1 MAKNDSKN
9 RKNTSDGLPAKNPAT
24 RSVKVKRDPE
34 PAKKPTKKERKA
46 KAKSGLSKTAKIVLV
61 VIGVAA
67 MVLSVSAVA
76 ISGVLSVSDEDD
88 EDYELTGG
96 VAATVNDVNI
106 TEDTISEYIMS
117 IREAYGYDEDADW
130 AQFLYDSGYT
140 PETYREEIIQE
151 YIDELLV
158 TMAINEYEITVTD
171 EEIDEEW
178 NEAVESY
185 GDEDSFL
192 TILSYMGYDEDSY
205 REALESS
212 LQEEK
217 LTDTVAPEEEVT
229 DDQIV
234 EYFNE
239 NLDSYNDT
247 RRSSHILIEVEDT
260 EDEEELAE
268 AEAEAEEV
276 LELIESGELT
286 FEEAAAEYSDDSSAE
301 DGGDVG
307 WDCQSSFVDEYQ
319 EALDELEVDE
329 VSGIVLSD
337 YGYHIIMCTDY
348 FYVEDSVSSVDEIP
362 EDFQDEVSEILLET
376 QVEEDYAAWL
386 DEYEASADIEIFDM
400 PEDVPY
406 NVDMSLAEE
415 TDDEDEESTD
425 EESSDDESTD
435 EESTDESTDEETT
448 DETSDD
454 ESTTE
459 ETAE

>member
-1 MAKNDSKN
+1 MAKNNSKEQQ
-9 RKNTSDGLPAKNPAT
+9 SELPGKNPAT
-24 RSVKVKRDPE
+24 RSVKVKRDPKPE
-34 PAKKPTKKERKA
+34 EKPTKKQKKKEAKRK
-46 KAKSGLSKTAKIVLV
+46 LSKTGKIVLV
-61 VIGVAA
+61 IIGVIA
-67 MVLSVSAVA
+67 MVLS
-76 ISGVLSVSDEDD
+76 ISVMACSGIASTVTDDDD

-96 VAATVNDVNI
+96 VAATVNGVNI
-106 TEDTISEYIMS
+106 TEDTITEYIMS
-117 IREAYGYDEDADW
+117 IRESYGYDEDEDW
-130 AQFLYDSGYT
+130 AQFLYDYAYT
-140 PETYREEIIQE
+140 PETYREDAIQY
-151 YIDELLV
+151 YIEELLT

-171 EEIDEEW
+171 EEIDEAW
-178 NEAVESY
+178 DEAVESY

-192 TILSYMGYDEDSY
+192 AILELMGYDEDSY
-205 REALESS
+205 REAIESS
-212 LQEEK
+212 LQEDK
-217 LTDTVAPEEEVT
+217 LIETVAPEEEVT
-229 DDQIV
+229 DDQII

-239 NLDSYNDT
+239 NLDDYNDS
-247 RRSSHILIEVEDT
+247 RRSSNILIEVEDT
-260 EDEEELAE
+260 DDEDELAE

-276 LELIESGELT
+276 LELIESGDLT
-286 FEEAAAEYSDDSSAE
+286 FEEAAEQYSDDSSAD

-319 EALDELEVDE
+319 SALDELEVDE
-329 VSGIVLSD
+329 VSDIVLSD

-415 TDDEDEESTD
+415 TDDEDEESTE

-435 EESTDESTDEETT
+435 EESTDESTGEETT

-459 ETAE
+459 ETTE